1 MDATVRIGRYG
12 PFLEQGGEDEPT
24 RVSLPEDLA
33 PGDLTPDVAGKLI
46 EQKEATNED
55 LGADPE
61 TGMLVYR
68 LVGRFGP
75 FVQLGE
81 QEDDGPKPKRASL
94 PKGTAI
100 EDVDLEMA
108 LALLALPR
116 ELGKHPESGE
126 PVLAGIGRYGPYV
139 VHEKDYR
146 SLKAEDELLEIGFD
160 RAMELLREPKKG
172 RRGQTPLR
180 EIGVHPDD
188 GEPIKLFDGRYG
200 PYVKHGKVNASLPK
214 GAAPEG
220 LTLDQAV
227 DLLTERAEK
236 IKAGGGK
243 PRRRRK

>member
-1 MDATVRIGRYG
+1 
-12 PFLEQGGEDEPT
+12 
-24 RVSLPEDLA
+24 
-33 PGDLTPDVAGKLI
+33 
-46 EQKEATNED
+46 
-55 LGADPE
+55 
-61 TGMLVYR
+61 
-68 LVGRFGP
+68 
-75 FVQLGE
+75 
-81 QEDDGPKPKRASL
+81 
-94 PKGTAI
+94 
-100 EDVDLEMA
+100 
-108 LALLALPR
+108 
-116 ELGKHPESGE
+116 
-126 PVLAGIGRYGPYV
+126 LAGIGRYGPYV

-236 IKAGGGK
+236 IKAGGGT